1 MSNKW
6 EFLDSSK
13 KEVAEDTRPS
23 LTYAQDVWK
32 RFKKN
37 ILAMIGLVMLATIV
51 ILAILGP
58 MFTPYNYDT
67 QIRELSNMPP
77 RLPITQITEN
87 DFVYITPDY
96 TLINVTSDGHLVSP
110 AAIIEDNF
118 TLGFTRYQIGDREV
132 IIDYS
137 FANVRNQAEM
147 TRDPKLP
154 LYDLY
159 VDNFWIDPTPVSTV
173 SNKTF
178 MLGSD
183 NLGRDLWTRNLYG
196 ARISLSVGVI
206 AALISG
212 FVGVI
217 YGGIAGYKGG
227 YVDNVMMRIV
237 DLLTSIPLTLL
248 VILIT
253 VIVDST
259 GVITIIVTIGMIY
272 WVDMARQVRG
282 QVLSLKEQEFVL
294 AARTLGAS
302 APRIIF
308 KHLIPNALG
317 PIVVTMMM
325 SIPSAIFTESFLSF
339 IGLGVS
345 IPMASWGSLANDAL
359 GGIRSYPY
367 LLIVPS
373 FTIAFTMFAFNFVGD
388 GLRDALDPKQ
398 RK

>member
-6 EFLDSSK
+6 EFLDTSA

-23 LTYAQDVWK
+23 LTYGQDVWR
-32 RFKKN
+32 RFKGN
-37 ILAMIGLVMLATIV
+37 VLAMVGLVMLIIIV
-51 ILAILGP
+51 LLAIFGP
-58 MFTPYNYDT
+58 MFTPYSYETQHRDLANVPPFMGVT
-67 QIRELSNMPP
+67 QISD
-77 RLPITQITEN
+77 T
-87 DFVYITPDY
+87 DFAYVTADY
-96 TLINVTSDGHLVSP
+96 TLLNITWDGEVLGVSP
-110 AAIIEDNF
+110 VIEDNLMQGY
-118 TLGFTRYQIGDREV
+118 TVYQVGDNV
-132 IIDYS
+132 VKLDYS
-137 FANVRNQAEM
+137 FANVRNQRDEL
-147 TRDPKLP
+147 RDPNAR
-154 LYDLY
+154 LYDIY
-159 VDNFWIDPTPVSTV
+159 VNDVLINSEPLKTV
-173 SNKTF
+173 HNKTF
-178 MLGSD
+178 ILGSD
-183 NLGRDLWTRNLYG
+183 KMGRDLWTRNLYG
-196 ARISLSVGVI
+196 ARISLSVGIV
-206 AALISG
+206 AALLNA

-217 YGGIAGYKGG
+217 YGGISAYKGG
-227 YVDNVMMRIV
+227 RVDNIMMRIV
-237 DLLTSIPLTLL
+237 DLITSIPLTLL
-248 VILIT
+248 VILMT
-253 VIVDST
+253 VVLDST
-259 GVITIIVTIGMIY
+259 GVFTIIMIIGMVY
-272 WVDMARQVRG
+272 WVGMARQVRG

-294 AARTLGAS
+294 AARALGAS

-345 IPMASWGSLANDAL
+345 IPMASWGTLASDAL

>member
-1 MSNKW
+1 
-6 EFLDSSK
+6 
-13 KEVAEDTRPS
+13 
-23 LTYAQDVWK
+23 
-32 RFKKN
+32 
-37 ILAMIGLVMLATIV
+37 
-51 ILAILGP
+51 
-58 MFTPYNYDT
+58 
-67 QIRELSNMPP
+67 
-77 RLPITQITEN
+77 
-87 DFVYITPDY
+87 
-96 TLINVTSDGHLVSP
+96 
-110 AAIIEDNF
+110 
-118 TLGFTRYQIGDREV
+118 
-132 IIDYS
+132 
-137 FANVRNQAEM
+137 
-147 TRDPKLP
+147 
-154 LYDLY
+154 
-159 VDNFWIDPTPVSTV
+159 
-173 SNKTF
+173 
-178 MLGSD
+178 
-183 NLGRDLWTRNLYG
+183 
-196 ARISLSVGVI
+196 
-206 AALISG
+206 
-212 FVGVI
+212 
-217 YGGIAGYKGG
+217 
-227 YVDNVMMRIV
+227 MMRIV